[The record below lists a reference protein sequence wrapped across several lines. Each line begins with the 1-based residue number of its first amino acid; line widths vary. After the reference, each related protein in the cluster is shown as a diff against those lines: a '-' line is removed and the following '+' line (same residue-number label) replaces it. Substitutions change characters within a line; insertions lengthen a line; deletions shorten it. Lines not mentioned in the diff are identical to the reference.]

1 MVCKGLLL
9 LYGVPSGEY
18 VTSCICLI
26 AARNYTILSIITEI
40 GCCLCQ
46 CEKRWHERNVYAS
59 ENNVER
65 GEGEKNRSQRESL
78 TIFFCPRDKA
88 HLIDNSEY
96 MWNI

>member
-1 MVCKGLLL
+1 MSMSREICMVCKGLLL

-46 CEKRWHERNVYAS
+46 CEKRWHERNAYAS

-65 GEGEKNRSQRESL
+65 GESEKKSESTRKFHNILLSQRQGSSH
-78 TIFFCPRDKA
+78 R
-88 HLIDNSEY
+88 
-96 MWNI
+96 